1 MNQNFN
7 LGNPNNNMMNM
18 MDNFMMN
25 QNMGMNMI
33 QNYNYQM
40 NMNEMNMNAMNMN
53 MNMNNNNYLNL
64 NNNFNVNNQFH
75 EVEDEE
81 ENNINNQFH
90 EVKDEEEKKA
100 NNQSQQEVEDEEE
113 NVGDII
119 PICKE
124 EKEKRKEII
133 FIKSDFSKIRVRIPS
148 YIRKNELYYIAGKFK
163 CIKYSTIK
171 LFHDTEILL
180 NDDTSIDSIS
190 DGDYIKINENL
201 DINDFYYKSLFL
213 KHKNTDRF
221 IHVSLHGERRIS
233 RKFPEDITIKE
244 MLSAFLMEL
253 KIPIY
258 LSNNFR
264 FNFNCKNLHYE
275 DNEKIKDLIY
285 NNFAF
290 IYFYETNHI
299 MGGVFLF
306 GKEGKLININLEI
319 KKGNLCLERIE
330 TEIGTLKI
338 IKDLYFS
345 IQSSLKLLYGKENL
359 EIKEIK
365 IIPGNI
371 EIKEDDERTLSL
383 IGVREDFKCEVFL

>member
-1 MNQNFN
+1 
-7 LGNPNNNMMNM
+7 MNM
-18 MDNFMMN
+18 MMANFMMN

-33 QNYNYQM
+33 SNNNYQM
-40 NMNEMNMNAMNMN
+40 NMNEMNMNG

-75 EVEDEE
+75 EVEDEQ

-213 KHKNTDRF
+213 KHK
-221 IHVSLHGERRIS
+221 
-233 RKFPEDITIKE
+233 
-244 MLSAFLMEL
+244 
-253 KIPIY
+253 
-258 LSNNFR
+258 
-264 FNFNCKNLHYE
+264 
-275 DNEKIKDLIY
+275 
-285 NNFAF
+285 
-290 IYFYETNHI
+290 
-299 MGGVFLF
+299 
-306 GKEGKLININLEI
+306 
-319 KKGNLCLERIE
+319 
-330 TEIGTLKI
+330 
-338 IKDLYFS
+338 
-345 IQSSLKLLYGKENL
+345 
-359 EIKEIK
+359 
-365 IIPGNI
+365 
-371 EIKEDDERTLSL
+371 
-383 IGVREDFKCEVFL
+383 EVFQESFRKI